1 MDPRCGPGQGGRRV
15 NLLVETLLW
24 LVDPIHWSGP
34 DGIPTRL
41 AQHVGVTLTVIAIAG
56 VIALPIGA
64 WMGHTR
70 RGEATIA
77 TLVNGSRALPT
88 LGLVTL
94 FALWMGIGVRAPIL
108 ALVILAIPSIVAGT
122 YSGISSASR
131 QAVEAARAL
140 GHTSW
145 QTLTRVEAPLAMPTI
160 GGGFQSALLQVVA
173 TATIAAYVADVG
185 LGRYIFAGLKSR
197 DYPEMLAG
205 SVLTILLA
213 LLATAGAAGVGRLYR
228 RLTTNEGNPL

>member
-1 MDPRCGPGQGGRRV
+1 M
-15 NLLVETLLW
+15 NLFAETLLW
-24 LVDPIHWSGP
+24 FADPIHWTGS

-41 AQHVGVTLTVIAIAG
+41 AQHVGVTVTVIAIAG
-56 VIALPIGA
+56 AIALPIGA

-77 TLVNGSRALPT
+77 ALVNGSRALPT

-94 FALWMGIGVRAPIL
+94 FALWLGIGVRAPMV
-108 ALVILAIPSIVAGT
+108 ALVILAIPSIVAAT
-122 YSGISSASR
+122 YSGISSAWR
-131 QAVEAARAL
+131 PAVEAARAL

-145 QTLTRVEAPLAMPTI
+145 QTLTRIEAPLAMPTI

-205 SVLTILLA
+205 SMLTIMLA
-213 LLATAGAAGVGRLYR
+213 LLVTGAAAGVGRLYR
-228 RLTTNEGNPL
+228 CLTTNEGKPQ

>member
-1 MDPRCGPGQGGRRV
+1 V
-15 NLLVETLLW
+15 NLAGETLVW
-24 LVDPIHWSGP
+24 LVDPLHWTGP
-34 DGIPTRL
+34 NGIPTRL
-41 AQHVGVTLTVIAIAG
+41 AQHVGITIAVIAIASA
-56 VIALPIGA
+56 IALPIGA

-70 RGEATIA
+70 RGEVTIA

-94 FALWMGIGVRAPIL
+94 FALWLGIGVRAPII
-108 ALVILAIPSIVAGT
+108 ALVILAIPSIVAAT

-131 QAVEAARAL
+131 AAVEAARAL

-145 QTLTRVEAPLAMPTI
+145 QTLSRVEAPLAMPTI
-160 GGGFQSALLQVVA
+160 GGGLQSALLQVVA

-205 SVLTILLA
+205 SLLVILLA
-213 LLATAGAAGVGRLYR
+213 FVSTAAAAGVGRLYR
-228 RLTTNEGNPL
+228 RLTTHERTSA

>member
-1 MDPRCGPGQGGRRV
+1 M
-15 NLLVETLLW
+15 NLFGETLLW
-24 LVDPIHWSGP
+24 LADPNHWTGP

-41 AQHVGVTLTVIAIAG
+41 AQHVALTLTVIAIAG

-94 FALWMGIGVRAPIL
+94 FALWLGIGVRAPLI
-108 ALVILAIPSIVAGT
+108 ALVILAIPSIVAAT
-122 YSGISSASR
+122 YSGISSASPA
-131 QAVEAARAL
+131 AVEAARAL

-160 GGGFQSALLQVVA
+160 GGGFQSALVQVVA

-205 SVLTILLA
+205 SVLTIMLA
-213 LLATAGAAGVGRLYR
+213 LLVTAAAAGVGHLYR
-228 RLTTNEGNPL
+228 MLTINERTPG

>member
-1 MDPRCGPGQGGRRV
+1 V
-15 NLLVETLLW
+15 NLVGETLLW
-24 LVDPIHWSGP
+24 LADPLHWTGP

-41 AQHVGVTLTVIAIAG
+41 AQHVGLTVAVIAIASA
-56 VIALPIGA
+56 IALPIGA

-94 FALWMGIGVRAPIL
+94 FALWLGIGVRAPLI
-108 ALVILAIPSIVAGT
+108 ALVILAIPSIVAAT

-131 QAVEAARAL
+131 PAVEAARAL

-145 QTLTRVEAPLAMPTI
+145 QTLSRVEAPLAMPTI
-160 GGGFQSALLQVVA
+160 GGGLQSALLQVVA

-205 SVLTILLA
+205 SVLVILLA
-213 LLATAGAAGVGRLYR
+213 LLVTAAAAGVGRLYR
-228 RLTTNEGNPL
+228 RLTNPERTPE

>member
-1 MDPRCGPGQGGRRV
+1 M
-15 NLLVETLLW
+15 NLAGETLVW
-24 LVDPIHWSGP
+24 LVDPLHWTGP
-34 DGIPTRL
+34 NGIPTRL
-41 AQHVGVTLTVIAIAG
+41 AQHVGITIAVIAIASA
-56 VIALPIGA
+56 IALPIGA

-70 RGEATIA
+70 RGEVTIA

-94 FALWMGIGVRAPIL
+94 FALWLGIGVRAPII
-108 ALVILAIPSIVAGT
+108 ALVILAIPSIVAAT

-131 QAVEAARAL
+131 SAVEAARAL

-145 QTLTRVEAPLAMPTI
+145 QTLSRVEAPLAMPTI
-160 GGGFQSALLQVVA
+160 GGGLQSALLQVVA

-205 SVLTILLA
+205 SLLVILLA
-213 LLATAGAAGVGRLYR
+213 LLATAAAAGVGRLYR
-228 RLTTNEGNPL
+228 RLTTHERTSE

>member
-1 MDPRCGPGQGGRRV
+1 M
-15 NLLVETLLW
+15 NLAGETLMW
-24 LVDPIHWSGP
+24 LVDPLHWTGP
-34 DGIPTRL
+34 NGIPTRL
-41 AQHVGVTLTVIAIAG
+41 AQHVGITIAVIAIASA
-56 VIALPIGA
+56 IALPIGA

-70 RGEATIA
+70 RGEVTIA

-94 FALWMGIGVRAPIL
+94 FALWLGIGVRAPII
-108 ALVILAIPSIVAGT
+108 ALVILAIPSIVAAT

-131 QAVEAARAL
+131 SAVEAARAL

-145 QTLTRVEAPLAMPTI
+145 QTLSRVEAPLAMPTI
-160 GGGFQSALLQVVA
+160 GGGLQSALLQVVA

-185 LGRYIFAGLKSR
+185 RGRYIFAGLKSR

-205 SVLTILLA
+205 SLLVILLA
-213 LLATAGAAGVGRLYR
+213 FVSTAAAAGVGRLYR
-228 RLTTNEGNPL
+228 RLTTHERTSA